1 MTTPRVALNA
11 YAVGHEAGAIGCRGF
26 NRRDH
31 APAAFAALRAVLDLH
46 HDRPSWNGT
55 EHVPSGTCNAC
66 SEREDTYDDIPW
78 PCPTVL
84 AITNALEA
92 S

>member
-1 MTTPRVALNA
+1 MSEPRVVLDA

-46 HDRPSWNGT
+46 VIGNPGVAAVAWCG
-55 EHVPSGTCNAC
+55 GCG
-66 SEREDTYDDIPW
+66 DIETAPDW
-78 PCPTVL
+78 PCPTVR
-84 AITNALEA
+84 AITTALEA
-92 S
+92 R

>member
-1 MTTPRVALNA
+1 MTAREQLDA

-46 HDRPSWNGT
+46 HPVDRGAGPNCAGCAT
-55 EHVPSGTCNAC
+55 HVTFTPY
-66 SEREDTYDDIPW
+66 ER
-78 PCPTVL
+78 CQTVA
-84 AITNALEA
+84 AITAALGA
-92 S
+92 AQ